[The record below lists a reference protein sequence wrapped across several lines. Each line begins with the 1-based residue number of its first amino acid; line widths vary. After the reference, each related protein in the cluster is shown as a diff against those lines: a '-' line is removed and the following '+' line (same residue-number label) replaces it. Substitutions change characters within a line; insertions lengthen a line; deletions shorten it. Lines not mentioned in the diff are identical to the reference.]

1 MEYSIFDLLKKYHK
15 KDMYEMKIKMNLNRN
30 MYEKDFGVELYN
42 QDGLY
47 ILEQEGGDIKEV
59 IIGDKKYQFDL
70 YVKKESDLRRVFIK
84 SFPSGYPWFKSKN
97 PDIESDHCA
106 QLAYLS
112 GSDIIKIESLNGLRG
127 CIKIKSEES
136 GKVEKQGTMLMY
148 AIIEWSKRKGFKKI
162 ILEDISK
169 IECINKRMLDRKPK
183 MLESSI
189 SYSLYYGYILQSGY
203 PWYWKF
209 GFRYEEEI
217 LNTKLEENKRR
228 LDSLR
233 VESLGF
239 EDIINILISKLEL
252 ERYIDSDMLDNK
264 TLLRKIGKMSE
275 IYKKHIGDD
284 TVYEYFREMYME
296 CCEIMGLITGNIS
309 KSLGIEDVRG
319 SLIDEVKRMVL
330 LL

>member
-30 MYEKDFGVELYN
+30 MYEKNFGVELYN

-59 IIGDKKYQFDL
+59 TIGDKKYQFDL

-84 SFPSGYPWFKSKN
+84 SFKSKN
-97 PDIESDHCA
+97 PDIEADHCA
-106 QLAYLS
+106 QLAYIT
-112 GSDIIKIESLNGLRG
+112 GSDIIKIETLNGLRG
-127 CIKIKSEES
+127 CIKLKSEES
-136 GKVEKQGTMLMY
+136 GKVDKQGMMLMY
-148 AIIEWSKRKGFKKI
+148 VIIEWSKRKGFKKI
-162 ILEDISK
+162 LLEDASQIQ
-169 IECINKRMLDRKPK
+169 CLNTK
-183 MLESSI
+183 MPI

-217 LNTKLEENKRR
+217 LNTKLEENKRKLDGLR
-228 LDSLR
+228 VDSLA
-233 VESLGF
+233 F
-239 EDIINILISKLEL
+239 EDLVEILIKKLEL

-264 TLLRKIGKMSE
+264 NMLRKIGKMSE
-275 IYKKHIGDD
+275 IYKRHIEDN
-284 TVYEYFREMYME
+284 TVYEFFREMYME
-296 CCEIMGLITGNIS
+296 CCEIMGLITLDLSRG
-309 KSLGIEDVRG
+309 LGIHEVRG
-319 SLIDEVKRMVL
+319 PTIHEVKRMVL